1 MLKIHGTEIDFDIT
15 SPEDLRRYRAAGER
29 MERAAAGLPA
39 APAAP
44 LTEASFDEY
53 VAFMEAQCRLVTDFI
68 DDAFGQGVCDR
79 LLGPKTSLEK
89 LLDLCGAIGEAVSR
103 QSSEV
108 GEKLAQYTPNRAT
121 GRAGA

>member
-1 MLKIHGTEIDFDIT
+1 MLKINGTEVDFDIT

-29 MERAAAGLPA
+29 MRQAAAGLPDP
-39 APAAP
+39 PAEA
-44 LTEASFDEY
+44 LTDASFDAY

-79 LLGPKTSLEK
+79 LLGPKTSLER
-89 LLDLCGAIGEAVSR
+89 LLDLCDAIGEAVGR

-108 GEKLAQYTPNRAT
+108 GAKLAQYAPNRAT
-121 GRAGA
+121 GRAKR